1 MRGGMHFSIKL
12 MILGGLRFAKIK
24 NGNALSKIIIR
35 AESKV
40 IITAD
45 KTDKLVFSIL
55 FTFLFC

>member
-1 MRGGMHFSIKL
+1 MHFSIKL

-45 KTDKLVFSIL
+45 KTDKLAFSIL
-55 FTFLFC
+55 FTFLFY